1 MTDYK
6 TRQIEDAKNSL
17 SHNETANKI
26 VLLLNGNSFKDNT
39 SILRWVESILKDN
52 SISNLTEKE
61 LESKLAK
68 HKKDLEEEY
77 NITI

>member
-1 MTDYK
+1 MSDYK
-6 TRQIEDAKNSL
+6 TRIIEDAKNSL
-17 SHNETANKI
+17 SYNETANKI
-26 VLLLNGNSFKDNT
+26 VFLLNGKSFKEST
-39 SILRWVESILKDN
+39 SILRWAESILKDN

-61 LESKLAK
+61 LESKLDK